1 VSRIFTNMSDRVI
14 FITGAK
20 GGLGSFITKS
30 FLATGATVIGASRSI
45 SQQDFPLPNFVALPV
60 DFTKSAAVTSA
71 VSSIVQRY
79 RRLDVLVHVVG
90 AFAGGQSVAETDD
103 AIWEQMQDLNLT
115 SAFYT
120 LRAAIPHLRK
130 SGSGRIVAIGS
141 LTAIEPHAGLA
152 AYVTFKAALVML
164 VRTVALENRD
174 AGVTANVVL
183 PGTMDTP
190 ANRKAMPDANFSKWL
205 QPSEVAEL
213 VLWLSD
219 ERAGHITGTAIPID
233 GRSG

>member
-1 VSRIFTNMSDRVI
+1 MSDRVV

-20 GGLGSFITKS
+20 GGLGSFIAKR
-30 FLATGATVIGASRSI
+30 FLATGATVVGASRSI
-45 SQQDFPLPNFVALPV
+45 SQEDFPLPNFVALPV
-60 DFTKSAAVTSA
+60 DFTKSSAVTSA
-71 VSSIVQRY
+71 VNSIVDRY

-103 AIWEQMQDLNLT
+103 ATWEQMRDLNLT

-120 LRAAIPHLRK
+120 FRAAIPHLRK
-130 SGSGRIVAIGS
+130 SGSGRIVTIGS

-152 AYVTFKAALVML
+152 AYVTFKAALAML
-164 VRTVALENRD
+164 VRTMALENRD

-190 ANRKAMPDANFSKWL
+190 ANRKAMPNADFSKWL
-205 QPSEVAEL
+205 QPSDVADL
-213 VLWLSD
+213 VLWLCD
-219 ERAGHITGTAIPID
+219 ERAGHITGTTIPID
-233 GRSG
+233 GATA